1 MGRPGYRSIQRGN
14 VDVLSQGVAPGR
26 GANRFL
32 VSGSHS
38 FLLRVIGQTKFAQED
53 LMSRPGGHF
62 LLTAARPAGRWQAE
76 YIR

>member
-1 MGRPGYRSIQRGN
+1 MGRPGHRSIQRGN
-14 VDVLSQGVAPGR
+14 VEVLSQAAAPRR

-38 FLLRVIGQTKFAQED
+38 FLLHVIGKTKFAQED
-53 LMSRPGGHF
+53 LLSRPGAHF
-62 LLTAARPAGRWQAE
+62 LSTAARLAGRWQAE